1 MKGEYMRILLAED
14 EQDMSRVLA
23 AIFKHEG
30 YDIDVAANG
39 QEAVNLAEA
48 NSYDCMI
55 MDVMMPNLDGF
66 SAVKEIKKKDPNV
79 PVIMLSALGEEYDKI
94 HGFDVGVDDYVV
106 KPFSTKE
113 LMMRIHA
120 ILKRT
125 NADTV
130 DNEKF
135 VLNDLVIDYAARTVT
150 IKNERIQL
158 SPKEYELL
166 VYLVKNRGIALTR
179 EKILETVWGYDF
191 FGDDRTLDTH
201 VKLLRK
207 NLGDYS
213 KYIVTLRG
221 VGYRFEKDD

>member
-1 MKGEYMRILLAED
+1 MTRILVTDD
-14 EQDMSRVLA
+14 EQKIREMIRKYA
-23 AIFKHEG
+23 EFEG
-30 YDIDVAANG
+30 FTVDEAKDG
-39 QEAVNLAEA
+39 FDAVNKADKEK
-48 NSYDCMI
+48 YDLII

-66 SAVKEIKKKDPNV
+66 SAVNVIKKKDPNV

-135 VLNDLVIDYAARTVT
+135 VLKDLVIDYAARTVT

-207 NLGDYS
+207 NLGDYN

>member
-1 MKGEYMRILLAED
+1 MTRILVTDD
-14 EQDMSRVLA
+14 EQKIREMIRKYA
-23 AIFKHEG
+23 EFEG
-30 YDIDVAANG
+30 FTVDEAKDG
-39 QEAVNLAEA
+39 FDAVNKADKEK
-48 NSYDCMI
+48 YDLII

-66 SAVKEIKKKDPNV
+66 SAVKEIKKKDSNV

-130 DNEKF
+130 DNDKF

-166 VYLVKNRGIALTR
+166 VYLVQNRGIALTR